1 VDGRS
6 GPAQADGHRL
16 RNRLESDL
24 LVDGDAA
31 GELEK
36 IAASSSSPHRR
47 VTQARAL
54 LWAREGVANE
64 EMHGAAG

>member
-1 VDGRS
+1 MEMQR
-6 GPAQADGHRL
+6 
-16 RNRLESDL
+16 
-24 LVDGDAA
+24 